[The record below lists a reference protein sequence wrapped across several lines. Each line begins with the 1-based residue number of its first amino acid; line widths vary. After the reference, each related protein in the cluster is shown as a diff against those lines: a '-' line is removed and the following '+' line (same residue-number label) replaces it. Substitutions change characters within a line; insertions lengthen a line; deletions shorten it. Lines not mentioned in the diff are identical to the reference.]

1 MNKQEIISR
10 LTEDME
16 KNPRFKGRVWSQDYV
31 RVWMAGEIALGEFT
45 GVMPSF
51 ESKIYGD
58 GGEDSHITIDGK
70 RYTIN
75 VKTSKKPYNLVAEPN
90 RNKADIYCLA
100 RYFPETDRAMLLGW
114 QWAKIIY
121 RGPLRKLTD
130 NGVYLHVLPMC
141 ELRDMQILQNKMK

>member
-58 GGEDSHITIDGK
+58 GG
-70 RYTIN
+70 
-75 VKTSKKPYNLVAEPN
+75 
-90 RNKADIYCLA
+90 
-100 RYFPETDRAMLLGW
+100 
-114 QWAKIIY
+114 KI
-121 RGPLRKLTD
+121 RT
-130 NGVYLHVLPMC
+130 
-141 ELRDMQILQNKMK
+141 